1 MQVRLQGILLTLA
14 VFYQRSTPNTRW
26 WLLRKRIITV
36 ISSELESFHK
46 CQSDPSEITVLGSTV
61 PCKTSYWK
69 HQFRKFFF
77 PFKSLDEMDSAKT
90 YTEVKHDHLCSL
102 YRSYILVWL
111 FSVSCTEKVNSV
123 SHKSFL
129 HLIVITDKKY
139 LTWMSSC
146 TDAKTHYVQRI
157 WIASRFDLRWN
168 LST

>member
-1 MQVRLQGILLTLA
+1 MQDKLL
-14 VFYQRSTPNTRW
+14 
-26 WLLRKRIITV
+26 K
-36 ISSELESFHK
+36 SSIYKGL
-46 CQSDPSEITVLGSTV
+46 
-61 PCKTSYWK
+61 
-69 HQFRKFFF
+69 FFS
-77 PFKSLDEMDSAKT
+77 FKSLDEMYSAKT

-146 TDAKTHYVQRI
+146 TDAKTHYVQTTLESFHLI
-157 WIASRFDLRWN
+157 GYM
-168 LST
+168 